1 MKDTALVL
9 HVGALVSIPMEDGTA
24 RNCEVMSMDEQGFVV
39 KFYTPDGVGPFTCS
53 LPHGEFPENAIH
65 RTLYH
70 DESAG
75 PHQSYWKWHQ
85 DFTGV
90 EGDYNYIK
98 RQIKKPD
105 DV

>member
-1 MKDTALVL
+1 MRSDKML
-9 HVGALVSIPMEDGTA
+9 HVGALISIPVEDGTS
-24 RNCEVMSMDEQGFVV
+24 RNCEVMQMDDQGFTVR
-39 KFYTPDGVGPFTCS
+39 FYTPEGVGPFTCV
-53 LPHGEFPENAIH
+53 LPHAELPSNTLR
-65 RTLYH
+65 RTFYH

-75 PHQSYWKWHQ
+75 PHKSYWKWHQ
-85 DFTGV
+85 DFTGN